1 MNIIQHLD
9 MSFLC
14 DSTRF
19 LDKIMRKAALK
30 KAERADDNDKMGK
43 RRAYKSLAAVA
54 TVAEVCIF
62 IGLLL
67 PLSVPIGFLECTCP
81 PKDSYSLD

>member
-19 LDKIMRKAALK
+19 LDKKLRKAALK
-30 KAERADDNDKMGK
+30 KAERADDNDKIGK

-67 PLSVPIGFLECTCP
+67 PLSVPIGFLECMCP
-81 PKDSYSLD
+81 INDKNSLN